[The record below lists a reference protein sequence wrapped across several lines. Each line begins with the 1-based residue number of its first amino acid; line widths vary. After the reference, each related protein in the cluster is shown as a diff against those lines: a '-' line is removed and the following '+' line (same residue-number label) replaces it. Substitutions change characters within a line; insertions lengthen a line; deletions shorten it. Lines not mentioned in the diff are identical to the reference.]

1 MQSTDQSLN
10 TNSFLKSLG
19 FPSVQIH
26 QTFTHFD
33 FTKPSRMVLV
43 IGPMGSGKTEF
54 SARVWRD
61 AKVALSKS
69 DRIMDLTATNGVDRR
84 KVMFV
89 RSLHDSRFEEYP
101 DDALAYRGGFVRCG
115 KSIVRIKDSFDLEE
129 AIEENMDIGTW
140 IIDEASFY
148 DERLT
153 YVVRNHAIERGLLF
167 IFPTLIL
174 NFRRDIFNSTARL
187 MLDTATDV
195 IPLTAYCEHPDCL
208 EDSFY
213 TYRYYTVDGKEC
225 PALYF
230 DPLIIV
236 GGDTK
241 KEDPLQPNY
250 CTRCDRHHYLPG
262 KEYTFFT
269 LKPLGELASSGDAE
283 QLRNELYN
291 IKFDMESSLLYK
303 HIHERYHRPDGDEH
317 VCMNALLPACIAE
330 KALIYLFSEQNL
342 IPEELLIRLVD
353 ELDLD
358 HEYMKKTLQDNRRPV
373 NLDQPLLRG
382 LY

>member
-1 MQSTDQSLN
+1 MHSADQSLN

-19 FPSVQIH
+19 FPSVEIH

-33 FTKPSRMVLV
+33 FTKPSRRVLV

-61 AKVALSKS
+61 AAVALSKS
-69 DRIMDLTATNGVDRR
+69 DKIMALTATDGVDRR

-89 RSLHDSRFEEYP
+89 RSLHDTRFGEYP
-101 DDALAYRGGFVRCG
+101 EDALAYRGGFVRCG
-115 KSIVRIKDSFDLEE
+115 SNIVRITDSFDLEQ
-129 AIEENMDIGTW
+129 AIAAHLDVGTW

-148 DERLT
+148 DERLA
-153 YVVRNHAIERGLLF
+153 YVVRNHSVSRGLLF

-195 IPLTAYCEHPDCL
+195 VPLTAYCEHDECL

-213 TYRYYTVDGKEC
+213 TYRYYTVEGREC

-236 GGDTK
+236 GGDTNHD
-241 KEDPLQPNY
+241 DPLQPNY
-250 CTRCDRHHYLPG
+250 CTRCDSHHYLPA

-269 LKPLGELASSGDAE
+269 LKPLGEQASGGDSLPLKQELYHMKHEIASS
-283 QLRNELYN
+283 QLYR
-291 IKFDMESSLLYK
+291 FMQQ
-303 HIHERYHRPDGDEH
+303 RYTRDTPDDL
-317 VCMNALLPACIAE
+317 VCLNALLASCIAE
-330 KALIYLFSEQNL
+330 KALIYLYAEQNL
-342 IPEELLIRLVD
+342 ITEELLIALVE

-358 HEYMKKTLQDNRRPV
+358 RDYMKKTLQDNRRPV
-373 NLDQPLLRG
+373 NLDQPLLKG

>member
-1 MQSTDQSLN
+1 MLNNDQNLH

-19 FPSVQIH
+19 FPSIEIH

-33 FTKPSRMVLV
+33 FTKPSRRVLV

-61 AKVALSKS
+61 ASVALSKS
-69 DRIMDLTATNGVDRR
+69 DKIMEMTATDGVDRR

-89 RSLHDSRFEEYP
+89 RTMHDKRFDEYP
-101 DDALAYRGGFVRCG
+101 DDALAYRGGYVRCG
-115 KSIVRIKDSFDLEE
+115 ENIVRINDSFDLEL
-129 AIEENMDIGTW
+129 AIKEHMDIGTW
-140 IIDEASFY
+140 IIDETSFY
-148 DERLT
+148 DERIA
-153 YVVRNHAIERGLLF
+153 YVIRNHSVQRGLLF

-187 MLDTATDV
+187 LLDTATDV
-195 IPLTAYCEHPDCL
+195 IPLTAYCEHDECL
-208 EDSFY
+208 EDSFN
-213 TYRYYTVDGKEC
+213 TYRYYNVDGVEC

-250 CTRCDRHHYLPG
+250 CTRCDHHHWLPA

-269 LKPLGELASSGDAE
+269 LKPLGELASSGKPQRLKEELQHMKNSMEESILCQHLTEQYHDPDAE
-283 QLRNELYN
+283 
-291 IKFDMESSLLYK
+291 D
-303 HIHERYHRPDGDEH
+303 HI
-317 VCMNALLPACIAE
+317 CMNALLPDCIAE
-330 KALIYLFSEQNL
+330 KALIFLFSEQNL
-342 IPEELLIRLVD
+342 IPEELLISLTD

-358 HEYMKKTLQDNRRPV
+358 RDYMKKILSDNRRPV
-373 NLDQPLLRG
+373 NLDQPLLN

>member
-1 MQSTDQSLN
+1 M
-10 TNSFLKSLG
+10 
-19 FPSVQIH
+19 
-26 QTFTHFD
+26 
-33 FTKPSRMVLV
+33 
-43 IGPMGSGKTEF
+43 E
-54 SARVWRD
+54 
-61 AKVALSKS
+61 
-69 DRIMDLTATNGVDRR
+69 LTATNGVDRR

-89 RSLHDSRFEEYP
+89 RSLHDSRFKEYP

-115 KSIVRIKDSFDLEE
+115 KSIVRIKDSFDLEK

-195 IPLTAYCEHPDCL
+195 IPLTAYCEHPECL

-283 QLRNELYN
+283 QLRNELFN
-291 IKFDMESSLLYK
+291 IKFDMESSL
-303 HIHERYHRPDGDEH
+303 R
-317 VCMNALLPACIAE
+317 
-330 KALIYLFSEQNL
+330 F
-342 IPEELLIRLVD
+342 
-353 ELDLD
+353 
-358 HEYMKKTLQDNRRPV
+358 
-373 NLDQPLLRG
+373 
-382 LY
+382 